1 MARYLV
7 APWPSVLHFHLIFLF
22 SMSILSLQPEIC
34 LSNSMGNVTDRISLL
49 EFKAKI
55 VSDPFGILSSW
66 NDSVNFCQ
74 WQGVICGLKHH
85 RVVSL
90 NLHGLS
96 LSGTISSYT
105 GNLTFLRVLNLSD
118 NKFYGEIP
126 QEVGRLFRLRHF
138 YLKNNTLGGQIPI
151 NISFCSELRV
161 ISLAIN
167 RLVGEIPAELGSLKK
182 LVALLLGSN
191 NLTGKIPHSVGNLS
205 SLQGFFVTYNHMEGN
220 IPNELGRITS
230 LTQLG
235 MGVNNL
241 VGSIP
246 STLYNISSIVALS
259 FTENQL
265 HGRLPANIGLTLPN
279 LQIFQIGGNQ
289 FHGSIRDSLTNASQ
303 LEIFDIAS
311 NRFTGQVPINLG
323 DLNGLQRLNLERN
336 FLGNNSSQDL
346 AFITSLLNCSNLQKL
361 YLADNNFGGVL
372 PSTIANMST
381 LGDLGLGINQIS
393 GRIPA
398 DIGKL
403 VNLYR
408 LGMEENHFSG
418 SIPIS
423 FGKLQKLQILSLHTN
438 MLSGQ
443 IPQSL
448 GNITQLYELWLGRN
462 KLKGNIP
469 SSIAHCQN
477 LHTLDLGNNNLTG
490 IIPQQILHLSFLSL
504 VLNLSYNSLV
514 GPLPKESKLS
524 GEIPESIGECLS
536 LEFLYMV
543 GNFLQ
548 GPIPSSLCSLRGLQQ
563 LDLSKN
569 HLSGKIP
576 KEIEKLPFLQY
587 LNLSFNNLDGEVPIK
602 GVFSSIMTVSLVG
615 NKNLCGG
622 IPELQLPACPKQ
634 KKHKKSPIA
643 IILPTIFSSVVLF
656 MTITSLTVFY
666 WRKSKKSRK
675 NPPSSPFILDKLL
688 RISYKELLQATQ
700 GFSSENLLG
709 QGSFSSVYKG
719 SLDLRGEKIVAVK
732 VFNLQ
737 QHEASK
743 SFIAECRALGNIR
756 HRNLVKVLTY
766 CSSIDFKGNDFK
778 ALVLD
783 FMANGSLEMW
793 LHPKEDGNN
802 WSRNLNLLQRLRVA
816 IDLSFA
822 LHYLHDLCETPII
835 HQDCQATF
843 SLDNDM
849 IAHVGDFGLA
859 RLLSKTTNTSSQ
871 GQTSSIGIK
880 GTIGYMPPE
889 YGIGSEATKDGDVY
903 SFGIILLEIFTG
915 RRPTDEVFTDGL
927 NLHNFVRSKL
937 PGQVM
942 QVLDPKLIATGE
954 VGAKEIVEGKEG
966 DDGQTE
972 IEENNFDVENLKSPG
987 SNMQIVVSVLKIG
1000 LACSAE
1006 QPGDRMNMRDVTRK
1020 LNIITEAFF
1029 RARTL

>member
-55 VSDPFGILSSW
+55 ASDPYGILSSW

-74 WQGVICGLKHH
+74 WQGVICGPKHH

-96 LSGTISSYT
+96 LSGTLSPYT

-118 NKFYGEIP
+118 NKFHGEIP
-126 QEVGRLFRLRHF
+126 QEVGRLFRLRLF
-138 YLKNNTLGGQIPI
+138 YLKNNTLGGEIPI

-167 RLVGEIPAELGSLKK
+167 RSVGEIPAELGSLKK

-191 NLTGKIPHSVGNLS
+191 NLKGKIPHSVGNLS

-230 LTQLG
+230 LTMLG
-235 MGVNNL
+235 MGINNL

-259 FTENQL
+259 VSDNQL

-289 FHGSIRDSLTNASQ
+289 FHGSIPDSLTNASQ
-303 LEIFDIAS
+303 LEIFDISS

-336 FLGNNSSQDL
+336 FLGNNSRQDL

-361 YLADNNFGGVL
+361 YLADNNFGGAL

-381 LGDLGLGINQIS
+381 LGDLGLGMNQIS

-398 DIGKL
+398 DIGNL

-408 LGMEENHFSG
+408 LGMEENLFSG

-423 FGKLQKLQILSLHTN
+423 FGKLQKLQLLSLHTN

-448 GNITQLYELWLGRN
+448 G
-462 KLKGNIP
+462 
-469 SSIAHCQN
+469 
-477 LHTLDLGNNNLTG
+477 
-490 IIPQQILHLSFLSL
+490 
-504 VLNLSYNSLV
+504 
-514 GPLPKESKLS
+514 
-524 GEIPESIGECLS
+524 
-536 LEFLYMV
+536 
-543 GNFLQ
+543 
-548 GPIPSSLCSLRGLQQ
+548 
-563 LDLSKN
+563 
-569 HLSGKIP
+569 
-576 KEIEKLPFLQY
+576 
-587 LNLSFNNLDGEVPIK
+587 
-602 GVFSSIMTVSLVG
+602 
-615 NKNLCGG
+615 
-622 IPELQLPACPKQ
+622 IPELQLPACPKR
-634 KKHKKSPIA
+634 KKHKKSPTA

-675 NPPSSPFILDKLL
+675 NPPS
-688 RISYKELLQATQ
+688 
-700 GFSSENLLG
+700 N
-709 QGSFSSVYKG
+709 
-719 SLDLRGEKIVAVK
+719 
-732 VFNLQ
+732 
-737 QHEASK
+737 
-743 SFIAECRALGNIR
+743 
-756 HRNLVKVLTY
+756 
-766 CSSIDFKGNDFK
+766 
-778 ALVLD
+778 
-783 FMANGSLEMW
+783 
-793 LHPKEDGNN
+793 GNN

-835 HQDCQATF
+835 HCDLKP
-843 SLDNDM
+843 SNILLDNDM
-849 IAHVGDFGLA
+849 TAHVGDFGLA

-915 RRPTDEVFTDGL
+915 WRPTDEVFTDGL

-972 IEENNFDVENLKSPG
+972 IKENNFDVENLKSPG